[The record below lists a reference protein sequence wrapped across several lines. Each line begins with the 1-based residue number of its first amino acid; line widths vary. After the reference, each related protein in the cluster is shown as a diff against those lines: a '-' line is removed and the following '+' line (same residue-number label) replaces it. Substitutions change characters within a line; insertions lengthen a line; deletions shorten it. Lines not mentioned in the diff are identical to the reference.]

1 MMLKEV
7 NEGLYGLSHQSS
19 EPKSPYI
26 KF

>member
-1 MMLKEV
+1 MLKEV